1 MKAITTPLALVAT
14 VALFTMTACADNGD
28 SDGTTTVT
36 AATTTAAS
44 PGPGTAITDTIA
56 ETTTVTA
63 SQTPGTGVDNPDPSV
78 PATQPLGTP
87 GLGRTMQPPEGA
99 YDLTVTDVRMAEH
112 ESFTRVVFDF
122 HGTGMPGWW
131 VGYTAE
137 ATQQAS
143 GLPVEVAG
151 DSFLEVSLDGIALP
165 PDAEVRG
172 VDMGSFGG
180 AGIVDEVVLTT
191 IFEARA
197 QFFIGVSGHPRE
209 YSITLLQ
216 EPTRVVV
223 DLVH

>member
-1 MKAITTPLALVAT
+1 MKAITTSLALVAT
-14 VALFTMTACADNGD
+14 AALFTMTGCTDNGD
-28 SDGTTTVT
+28 ASGTTTVT
-36 AATTTAAS
+36 APTTAAS
-44 PGPGTAITDTIA
+44 PGPGTAITGTNG

-63 SQTPGTGVDNPDPSV
+63 SQTSGTGVDKPDPTV
-78 PATQPLGTP
+78 PVTQPLGSP

-99 YDLTVTDVRMAEH
+99 YDLTVMDVRMAEH
-112 ESFTRVVFDF
+112 EAFTRVVFDF

-131 VGYTAE
+131 AGYTAE

-143 GLPVEVAG
+143 GLPVYVSG

-165 PDAEVRG
+165 PDAEVQG
-172 VDMGSFGG
+172 VNMGSFGG

-197 QFFIGVSGHPRE
+197 QFYIGVSDHPRE

-223 DLVH
+223 DLMH